1 MEIMIDK
8 KDLEQAREFVESGAL
23 VSLMNEEGLSMGV
36 MAIVLDSLFKGF
48 DGLETRFNAEE
59 V

>member
-1 MEIMIDK
+1 MEIMINK

-23 VSLMNEEGLSMGV
+23 VSLMNEEGLSMGA

-48 DGLETRFNAEE
+48 DGLEARFNAEE